1 MPLSKKLKKL
11 ALTGVFGAA
20 TLGIGAAAYHVGE
33 QRAAAPVHAAM
44 TGEVAEQGDGH
55 PVLVIPGFMTNDMY
69 MSSLKES
76 IAQQGYVA
84 YGWAGGLNMGLDV
97 DEAARLE
104 ERLSQIYAENGNQK
118 VSLVG
123 YSLGGV
129 YARELARKHPDM
141 VRDVI
146 TLSSPFG
153 LDDERVTGIYAHFHG
168 EAQNAHQAMLLPP
181 PVPTLAVYSKND
193 RFVDWQTSINPPS
206 SGARNAEVSSGH
218 IALPFSG
225 EALDIIAGELARG
238 GAAVNISARNTPRPQ
253 GPQ

>member
-20 TLGIGAAAYHVGE
+20 TLGIGAGAYHVGE
-33 QRAAAPVHAAM
+33 QRAAAPVYAAM
-44 TGEVAEQGDGH
+44 TGEAAEQGDGH

-69 MSSLKES
+69 MSSLKDRV
-76 IAQQGYVA
+76 AQQGYVV
-84 YGWAGGLNMGLDV
+84 YGWAGGLNTGLDAE
-97 DEAARLE
+97 EAARLE
-104 ERLSQIYAENGNQK
+104 ERLAQIYAENGNQK

-129 YARELARKHPDM
+129 YARELARKHPEM
-141 VRDVI
+141 VRDVV

-153 LDDERVTGIYAHFHG
+153 LDDERITGVYAHFHG
-168 EAQNAHQAMLLPP
+168 DAQGAHQAMLLPP
-181 PVPTLAVYSKND
+181 HVPTLAVYSKND

-218 IALPFSG
+218 IALPFSD
-225 EALDIIAGELARG
+225 EARDIVVDELARG
-238 GAAVNISARNTPRPQ
+238 DAAMNIGTRNILRPQ